1 VEAPTKT
8 RQSRRIAL
16 DGSACAVLDAQR
28 RRAEQRATQAGVAL
42 DAAAFVYS
50 HDPDGRRPWRPDSTS
65 RAFHRLCHRAG
76 LDGVR
81 LHDLRH
87 FAATG
92 LLTSGIDLRTVAGRL
107 GHSKASTT
115 LNVYAAFV
123 PAADR
128 RAAKAMSGC
137 WAARPATMGSSRHP
151 GPNTHRFGA
160 ARLPGRPRD
169 RPRFFPPPMLEQGC
183 RRSPR
188 SSSAKAPPQSR
199 SRSAVTA
206 GPKLSSSRRTCR
218 VTA

>member
-16 DGSACAVLDAQR
+16 DGPACAVLDAQR
-28 RRAEQRATQAGVAL
+28 RRAEQRASQAGVAR
-42 DAAAFVYS
+42 DAAAFVFS

-65 RAFHRLCHRAG
+65 RAFHRLCRQAG

-92 LLTSGIDLRTVAGRL
+92 LLTSGIDLRTVADRL

-128 RAAKAMSGC
+128 RAAQAMSRLLGRSTRHDGLIPASGPEHAQVRGGTSAR
-137 WAARPATMGSSRHP
+137 AATGPTEVLSTTDARTRLSRIATEFERQGATAEPVAFGRHRRP
-151 GPNTHRFGA
+151 
-160 ARLPGRPRD
+160 
-169 RPRFFPPPMLEQGC
+169 Q
-183 RRSPR
+183 
-188 SSSAKAPPQSR
+188 
-199 SRSAVTA
+199 AVII
-206 GPKLSSSRRTCR
+206 P
-218 VTA
+218 